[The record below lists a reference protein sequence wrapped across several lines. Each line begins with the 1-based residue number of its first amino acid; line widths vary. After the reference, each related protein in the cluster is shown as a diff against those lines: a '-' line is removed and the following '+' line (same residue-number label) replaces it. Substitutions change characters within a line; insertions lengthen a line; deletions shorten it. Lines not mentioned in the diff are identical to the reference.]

1 MFSSIIIRT
10 QNLISRIFH
19 DRSRFFLI
27 KKNILSINNTQIND
41 FSSKSMKVAILGARS
56 KTGNLFRL

>member
-1 MFSSIIIRT
+1 MFSSIIRT

-19 DRSRFFLI
+19 DKSRFLLI
-27 KKNILSINNTQIND
+27 KKNILPINNTQIND

-56 KTGNLFRL
+56 KIGNSFRL